1 MKFLYFYLISYSII
15 GYGFYLS
22 KFLRINFSDFG
33 SLGILGITFISVIS
47 FVSSI
52 FLKHGYYFNSTVL
65 LIGLI
70 FFIINLKKTKRIK
83 QEILN
88 HFIIFFILCLFIIL
102 AKNHDDFPYY
112 HFPYISI
119 ITEFS
124 HPVGL
129 GQLNNGFRSPS
140 SIFFISSLFYLPF
153 VDIYLFHITPALI
166 MGFANLI
173 LLKKIFNQNIFDQE
187 KMINFFSL
195 SSLIFINI
203 FFYRLA
209 EHGTDR
215 SGMILII
222 LSIIYI
228 ISLMQNYQKI
238 DITNE
243 MKFLIICIC
252 FVSTI
257 KPFFLLNFIFLILL
271 LTNSILRKKFFS
283 LFFSRTFYYCSLLIL
298 LIIFYTFIN
307 SACIIFPVTSTCFQ
321 DLSWSIDINRI
332 NDVKIWFELWSKGGA
347 NPNYV
352 IEDSLNYIKNF
363 NWFSNWLNE
372 YFFNKVS
379 DFLLG
384 LLSLSLI
391 LSLSFY
397 KKNIT
402 FLNKKNNLWSL
413 FLAFLILFAEWF
425 YNHPTLR
432 YGGYHIIFAI
442 FMLPIC
448 FYLSKIQ
455 LNFSFFAKRASI
467 LILITIVIFVYRNI
481 QRLEGEYINY
491 TYNPITNSDYKF
503 TEKKEFYYRHN
514 IQIKDNLED
523 YEKLNILGKK
533 IPIILKK

>member
-1 MKFLYFYLISYSII
+1 MKFFYFYLISYSII
-15 GYGFYLS
+15 GYGFYLN
-22 KFLRINFSDFG
+22 KVLRINFTNFG

-47 FVSSI
+47 FISSI
-52 FLKHGYYFNSTVL
+52 FFKHGYYFNSTVL

-70 FFIINLKKTKRIK
+70 LFIFNLTKSKKIK
-83 QEILN
+83 QEIFN

-119 ITEFS
+119 ISEFS

-166 MGFANLI
+166 MGFVNLI
-173 LLKKIFNQNIFDQE
+173 LIKKIFNQNIFDQE

-195 SSLIFINI
+195 SSLIFINV

-228 ISLMQNYQKI
+228 ISLMQNYQNT
-238 DITNE
+238 DTSNE

-252 FVSTI
+252 FVATI
-257 KPFFLLNFIFLILL
+257 KPFFLLNFLFLILL
-271 LTNSILRKKFFS
+271 IINPILRKNFFS
-283 LFFSRTFYYCSLLIL
+283 LFFSRTFYYCSLLII
-298 LIIFYTFIN
+298 LILFYTFIN
-307 SACIIFPVTSTCFQ
+307 SGCIIFPVASTCFQ
-321 DLSWSIDINRI
+321 SLSWSINTDQING
-332 NDVKIWFELWSKGGA
+332 VKIWFELWSKGGA

-352 IEDSLNYIKNF
+352 VEDTLNYIKNF
-363 NWFSNWLNE
+363 NWFSNWLND

-384 LLSLSLI
+384 LLLLSLI
-391 LSLSFY
+391 LYLSFY
-397 KKNIT
+397 KKNII
-402 FLNKKNNLWSL
+402 FLNKNNNIWSL
-413 FLAFLILFAEWF
+413 FLILLILFIEWF

-442 FMLPIC
+442 ILLPVC

-455 LNFSFFAKRASI
+455 LNFDFFAKRAFI

-491 TYNPITNSDYKF
+491 TYDPITNSDYKF

-514 IQIKDNLED
+514 IQIQENLEN
-523 YEKLNILGKK
+523 YERLNILGKK
-533 IPIILKK
+533 IPVILKN